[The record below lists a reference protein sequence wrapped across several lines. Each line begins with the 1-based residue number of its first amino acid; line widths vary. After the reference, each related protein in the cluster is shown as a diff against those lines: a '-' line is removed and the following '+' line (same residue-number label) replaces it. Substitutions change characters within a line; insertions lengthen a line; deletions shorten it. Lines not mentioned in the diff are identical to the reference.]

1 MKEPFTSTNAEAEV
15 IRLADS
21 AKKVHWNPIE
31 GTFFD
36 LFIPPTVYPP
46 RQDSDLL
53 ARRISYLGA
62 GRGRNFLEIGCGSG
76 AISILAASFG
86 WKTSACD
93 INPFAVAATRGNL
106 ELNHFQ
112 GDVREGGI
120 GPEPFPFKQQFDL
133 IVWNL
138 PYIPLE
144 EAGDDF
150 LGPMEEAA
158 LLDTDSVGLAG
169 RLLTSIAN
177 EDMLAPEGKILI
189 VGRKCNHLG
198 KFGFAH
204 RTWDKLPF
212 DDGEELFLT
221 CLWKPF
227 EGASNQFVDE
237 TGSTN
242 SDLLESGGIGAHLRA
257 GMQLAGK
264 GRRGRGWSSIEGCY
278 AGSWIVAENSD
289 ISPGNLQLAG
299 GLAVLDSLQHKSL
312 RLKWPNDILID
323 ARKVCGI
330 LAEGRTLGEGTRVVL
345 GIGINLKNGMND
357 LDIEIAS
364 VDELFEID
372 AASLDIILHA
382 EIASL
387 LEERSDIPA
396 LDFQDTRRRV
406 LEHLRK
412 FGCPVFNGVIHDSFD
427 INEDGELVLGDGVII
442 TDGEDIEWT

>member
-1 MKEPFTSTNAEAEV
+1 MEEPFTSTDAEAEV
-15 IRLADS
+15 ARLS
-21 AKKVHWNPIE
+21 EGSKKVHWNPVDS
-31 GTFFD
+31 TFFD
-36 LFIPPTVYPP
+36 LLIPPTVYPP
-46 RQDSDLL
+46 RHDSDLL

-62 GRGRNFLEIGCGSG
+62 GRGRSLLDIGCGSG

-86 WKTSACD
+86 WKVSACD

-106 ELNHFQ
+106 ELNHLQ
-112 GDVREGGI
+112 GDVKEGGI
-120 GPEPFPFKQQFDL
+120 GPEPFPFTQQFDL

-144 EAGDDF
+144 ESGKDF

-169 RLLTSIAN
+169 RLLTSITN
-177 EDMLAPEGKILI
+177 EDMLAPNGRILI
-189 VGRKCNHLG
+189 VGRKCTSLG
-198 KFGFAH
+198 TFGFAH
-204 RTWDKLPF
+204 RTWDKLSF

-227 EGASNQFVDE
+227 EGASNHYVKE

-242 SDLLESGGIGAHLRA
+242 SDLLKSSGIGSHLRA
-257 GMQLAGK
+257 GKQLAGK
-264 GRRGRGWSSIEGCY
+264 GRRGREWTSIEDCY
-278 AGSWIVAENSD
+278 AGSWIVAENTE

-299 GLAVLDSLQHKSL
+299 GLAVLESLQHESL

-323 ARKVCGI
+323 TRKVCGI
-330 LAEGRTLGEGTRVVL
+330 LAEGRSLGDGTRVVL
-345 GIGINLKNGMND
+345 GIGINLKNGEND

-372 AASLDIILHA
+372 AARLDITLHA

-387 LEERSDIPA
+387 LEERNDVPS
-396 LDFQDTRRRV
+396 LDYNGTTERV
-406 LEHLRK
+406 LEHMRNY
-412 FGCPVFNGVIHDSFD
+412 GRPVVNGVIHDSFG
-427 INEDGELVLGDGVII
+427 INENGELVLGDGTII

>member
-1 MKEPFTSTNAEAEV
+1 MEGPFAGTDAEAE
-15 IRLADS
+15 IARLS
-21 AKKVHWNPIE
+21 KGPQKVHWNPVDS
-31 GTFFD
+31 TFFD
-36 LFIPPTVYPP
+36 LLIPPTVYPP

-62 GRGRNFLEIGCGSG
+62 GRGRSLLDIGCGSG

-86 WKTSACD
+86 WKVSACD

-106 ELNHFQ
+106 ELNHLQ

-120 GPEPFPFKQQFDL
+120 GPEPFPFAQQFDL

-144 EAGDDF
+144 EAGTDF

-177 EDMLAPEGKILI
+177 EDMLAPNGRILI
-189 VGRKCNHLG
+189 VGRKCASLG
-198 KFGFAH
+198 TFGFAH
-204 RTWDKLPF
+204 RTWDKLSF
-212 DDGEELFLT
+212 DDGEDLFLT

-227 EGASNQFVDE
+227 EGASNHYVKE

-242 SDLLESGGIGAHLRA
+242 SDLLKSSGIGSHLRA
-257 GMQLAGK
+257 GKQLAGK
-264 GRRGRGWSSIEGCY
+264 GRRGRDWSSIEGSY

-289 ISPGNLQLAG
+289 INPGNLQLAG

-323 ARKVCGI
+323 TRKVCGI

-345 GIGINLKNGMND
+345 GIGINLKNGDND

-364 VDELFEID
+364 VDEFIEID
-372 AASLDIILHA
+372 AARLDITLHA

-387 LEERSDIPA
+387 LEDRNDIPS
-396 LDFQDTRRRV
+396 LDYQGTRERV
-406 LEHLRK
+406 LEHMRN
-412 FGCPVFNGVIHDSFD
+412 FGRPVVNGIIHDSFE
-427 INEDGELVLGDGVII
+427 INENGELILDDGTII
-442 TDGEDIEWT
+442 ADGEDIEWD